1 VTPLAQLIN
10 LGVARASSPRT
21 LIAADLPAH
30 TTLTHDTIELLFYQ
44 FHHSLL
50 SIHPKSD
57 TQQTVT
63 MSAIAGDSS
72 DGPVEVI
79 KVLFALYPGYNTL
92 DVAGPLEVLSRSL
105 HDNKDKSTSFFSDS
119 PSILLIPGTQ
129 LTHSFYSAL
138 C

>member
-1 VTPLAQLIN
+1 
-10 LGVARASSPRT
+10 
-21 LIAADLPAH
+21 
-30 TTLTHDTIELLFYQ
+30 
-44 FHHSLL
+44 
-50 SIHPKSD
+50 
-57 TQQTVT
+57 

-119 PSILLIPGTQ
+119 PSILLVPEAQ
-129 LTHSFYSAL
+129 LTHSFYSVL
-138 C
+138 Y